1 MHNKKKNKFIC
12 FALLTVF
19 FLFIGQTTFQVQGE
33 ETAQI
38 LVELT
43 TSPADPKTDERLELI
58 QAAKAVNGE
67 LVLADPFGE
76 CDFLK
81 EWSEDLKAEKKE
93 SIAEQLE
100 AQAVK
105 AANDDKA
112 VTRIAPSKRSGRQ
125 LYFSGLQPGLYLL
138 TGNDGKNF
146 RLYPP
151 VVVEVKSAPGENAD
165 LIQIFPKVEYPDIA
179 VLKTDADDKAIT
191 GLPFEFRI
199 YADEECKDELAVLT
213 GEEKTGQTN
222 FYTLSSKG
230 TVYLKETKAP
240 QGYKL
245 SDEGIPV
252 SFDGNTVSINEDQIV
267 EAENNSGRYIISVKN
282 EKDKG
287 PIEDEDTSSSSSSDT
302 TEDDASSSST
312 NKDKD
317 SKNSKDSNN
326 SKNSSSQKPGQS
338 NGKTNTAAGTN
349 LFGIMTVFAAAALCM
364 TMLLVLM
371 TQKRKQN
378 K

>member
-1 MHNKKKNKFIC
+1 M
-12 FALLTVF
+12 
-19 FLFIGQTTFQVQGE
+19 
-33 ETAQI
+33 
-38 LVELT
+38 
-43 TSPADPKTDERLELI
+43 
-58 QAAKAVNGE
+58 
-67 LVLADPFGE
+67 
-76 CDFLK
+76 
-81 EWSEDLKAEKKE
+81 
-93 SIAEQLE
+93 
-100 AQAVK
+100 
-105 AANDDKA
+105 
-112 VTRIAPSKRSGRQ
+112 
-125 LYFSGLQPGLYLL
+125 L

-213 GEEKTGQTN
+213 GEKKTGQTN

-252 SFDGNTVSINEDQIV
+252 CFDGNTVSINEDQIV

-287 PIEDEDTSSSSSSDT
+287 PIEDEDTSSSETSDSSSSSSDT
-302 TEDDASSSST
+302 TEDDA
-312 NKDKD
+312 
-317 SKNSKDSNN
+317 
-326 SKNSSSQKPGQS
+326 SSQKPGQS
-338 NGKTNTAAGTN
+338 NGKTNTAAGAN